1 MESRND
7 ESATNQVNTRRIGA
21 FPMYDDIC
29 RSTNKEAFLRHV
41 VHNLAIDRY
50 RRDRSGLHFE
60 VPIDEVDRHSPLIAP
75 GPTPDPIIDSQQRL
89 DQITALLDTGNPRTR
104 EIYLAHQSG
113 YTYAEIADYMG
124 IAKTT
129 IKRAYRSCAYD
140 HHYLGESKPR
150 YSLRETWSMC

>member
-41 VHNLAIDRY
+41 VH
-50 RRDRSGLHFE
+50 
-60 VPIDEVDRHSPLIAP
+60 
-75 GPTPDPIIDSQQRL
+75 
-89 DQITALLDTGNPRTR
+89 
-104 EIYLAHQSG
+104 LAHQSG